1 MIGKNLSKDWYSM
14 TSSEQGTEDSANHA
28 TQKSGFETRD
38 YVRLFFVFIVGVGC
52 CNPFI
57 KDCGFNALRVTSTR
71 QLTQTNVKES

>member
-1 MIGKNLSKDWYSM
+1 MIRKNLSKDWYST
-14 TSSEQGTEDSANHA
+14 TSSEQGTEDSASRA
-28 TQKSGFETRD
+28 TQKIGFEN

-71 QLTQTNVKES
+71 QLTQTNVEES